1 MNLIRDIDFSDKA
14 QAKSDIEK
22 IKKLYFIH
30 FTSKKV
36 IYIVTKLPSP
46 TTPKYINTVRRV
58 KFCRTLDMQKALE
71 T

>member
-36 IYIVTKLPSP
+36 KEPYKLCNLYNLS
-46 TTPKYINTVRRV
+46 
-58 KFCRTLDMQKALE
+58 Q
-71 T
+71 